1 VQSLG
6 LRRER
11 DGGAY
16 LQLLCCHWHA
26 QQLCV
31 EFLVLLQ
38 GVNMSNGWAPR
49 AVPLWVGEGSV
60 TLAATRATLVLAGIR
75 SDRGLL
81 QALAV
86 GRAGCL

>member
-1 VQSLG
+1 MGDELG
-6 LRRER
+6 KA
-11 DGGAY
+11 AY
-16 LQLLCCHWHA
+16 
-26 QQLCV
+26 
-31 EFLVLLQ
+31 
-38 GVNMSNGWAPR
+38 R
-49 AVPLWVGEGSV
+49 ASEGSV